1 MEPVDSNG
9 QPTRVEHSPTSPL
22 PHAEAPD
29 AVLSR
34 QGVEPERGLDH
45 ADARVRQAKFGAN
58 QLEQASPPPIWWR
71 FLSQFLEPL
80 VAILL
85 VAAIVSGLLGDAI
98 DGFAILAIVILNG
111 AIGFIQQERAERALA
126 ALQRLSAPL
135 AKALR
140 EGRLQSIPARE
151 LVPGDLITLEAGDS
165 IPADARLIR
174 SFGLRVQEASL
185 TGESTPVDKD
195 AEDVLDPRTP
205 LGDRSNMVFM
215 GTAVSAGTADALVVA
230 TGMATELGQ
239 IAGLLHHAEREP
251 TPLQRRLAELGKL
264 LIGVI
269 LAIVALIFVLH
280 VFWGGGSLLES
291 LLLSVSLAV
300 SAVPEGMPA
309 VVTLVLAIGLQR
321 LVRRHALIRELP
333 AVETLGSVTV
343 ICSDKT
349 GTLTRNEMTV
359 REVVTGSAHYH
370 VSGAGYEPSGGF
382 HPRIPGTDRH
392 GDEAVDPEDRPDLLR
407 ALQIAAWCNAAQ
419 VTRHPEGGGWRVL
432 GDPTEGALV
441 VAARKADVEATD
453 RAGRVLHEIPFDSER
468 RTMSVLVRGPDDSAT
483 MYAKGAPEAILDR
496 CDREWR
502 HGRIEPLTPE
512 RRAEI
517 RHVASEMAAQALRV
531 LALADRHHP
540 DAGHEAARREEDLI
554 FVGMVGMIDPPR
566 DEAREA
572 VSLCRQAGI
581 RPVMITGDHPV
592 TALAIARDL
601 GIVGDADRA
610 LTGQDLD
617 ERTDDEL
624 AELVRDVAV
633 FARVSAEHKL
643 RIVRAWKA
651 RGEVVAMTGDGVNDA
666 PAIRAADIG
675 IAMGITGTDVTREAS
690 DMVLTDDNFASI
702 VRAVEE
708 GRGIFDNIRKF
719 IHYLLASNVSEVLLM
734 LLAAV
739 VGWPAPLTAVQ
750 LLWINLV
757 TDGLPALALGMEP
770 PERDI
775 MRRPPRPPH
784 EPVITRHGGLLILAH
799 GALMATAGVAAFAV
813 TYGQGDSLGH
823 ARTATFSTL
832 AFTQLFFSFACR
844 SRSLSLPELGLF
856 SNPYLFGAIA
866 VSALLQF
873 AAVTLP
879 PARSAFDVPAHPG
892 EHWFYILPFALL
904 PVTIVEVAKLLP
916 SPRAAERSRP
926 MPPAG

>member
-1 MEPVDSNG
+1 M
-9 QPTRVEHSPTSPL
+9 
-22 PHAEAPD
+22 
-29 AVLSR
+29 LSR

-45 ADARVRQAKFGAN
+45 ADARVRRAKYGAN
-58 QLEQASPPPIWWR
+58 QLEQASPPPLWRR
-71 FLSQFLEPL
+71 FLGQFLEPL

-85 VAAIVSGLLGDAI
+85 GAAIVSGLLGDAI
-98 DGFAILAIVILNG
+98 DGLAILAIVILNG
-111 AIGFIQQERAERALA
+111 VIGFIQQERAERALA

-135 AKALR
+135 AKVLR

-151 LVPGDLITLEAGDS
+151 LVPGDLIALEAGDS

-195 AEDVLDPRTP
+195 AEDVLDTRTP

-215 GTAVSAGTADALVVA
+215 GTAVAAGNAEAVVVA
-230 TGMATELGQ
+230 TGMMTELGQ
-239 IAGLLHHAEREP
+239 IAGLLRHAGREP

-264 LIGVI
+264 LIGLI
-269 LAIVALIFVLH
+269 LAVVALIFVLH

-321 LVRRHALIRELP
+321 LVGRHALIRELP

-392 GDEAVDPEDRPDLLR
+392 VDEAVDPEDRPDLMR

-441 VAARKADVEATD
+441 VAARKADIEATD
-453 RAGRVLHEIPFDSER
+453 RAERVLHEIPFDSER
-468 RTMSVLVRGPDDSAT
+468 RTMSVLVRGLDASAT
-483 MYAKGAPEAILDR
+483 MYTKGAPEAILDR

-502 HGRIEPLTPE
+502 HGRIQPLTPE

-517 RHVASEMAAQALRV
+517 RQVAAGMAAQALRV

-540 DAGHEAARREEDLI
+540 DAEHEAARREEDLI
-554 FVGMVGMIDPPR
+554 FVGLVGMIDPPR
-566 DEAREA
+566 DEARAA

-601 GIVGDADRA
+601 GIASAADRA
-610 LTGQDLD
+610 LSGQDLD

-702 VRAVEE
+702 VSAVEE

-784 EPVITRHGGLLILAH
+784 EPVITRRGGLLILAH
-799 GALMATAGVAAFAV
+799 GALMATVGVAAFAV
-813 TYGQGDSLGH
+813 TYGPGESLDQ
-823 ARTATFSTL
+823 ARAATFSTL
-832 AFTQLFFSFACR
+832 AFTQLFFSFASR
-844 SRSLSLPELGLF
+844 SRSLSLPELGPF

-866 VSALLQF
+866 LSALLQF
-873 AAVTLP
+873 AVVTLP
-879 PARSAFDVPAHPG
+879 PARSVFDVPAHHG
-892 EHWFYILPFALL
+892 GHWFYILPFALL
-904 PVTIVEVAKLLP
+904 PVTIVEVAKLMP
-916 SPRAAERSRP
+916 GRRAAGRSTP
-926 MPPAG
+926 TPPAG